1 MAAKKKIKAVEPEE
15 PKAYV
20 REKSYKELAV
30 EKLLARGIQVT
41 LESGVIM
48 TRIKTP
54 EDLKIYR
61 DAIKEIGYNS
71 SYGAKIIR
79 EENEHEV
86 RRAAESFESEGSED
100 YD

>member
-1 MAAKKKIKAVEPEE
+1 MAKKKKIDNVQHEE
-15 PKAYV
+15 PKVYV
-20 REKSYKELAV
+20 PQKSDKELAV

-48 TRIKTP
+48 TRVKTP

>member
-1 MAAKKKIKAVEPEE
+1 
-15 PKAYV
+15 
-20 REKSYKELAV
+20 
-30 EKLLARGIQVT
+30 
-41 LESGVIM
+41 M